1 MNAVST
7 ASRSYFSSSVFK
19 KQIVAVTGLGMVGFI
34 LMHLS
39 GNLLVFAGPEAFNG
53 YSEKLHA
60 LGELLW
66 VARGGLLLMLV
77 LHVYFT
83 IQLVRENRQARGSRY
98 DVDASKRGDATKLVR
113 TYMILTGVIVFG
125 GLMFH
130 LTHFA
135 IPSKGAENVKTFLP
149 SETGEMPMGL
159 YGLVVNA
166 YSNPLMVLFYIVFVA
181 AVGAHLTHG
190 IQSLFQ
196 SIGFH
201 HDRYTPHI
209 QKASIALG
217 VLVALGFSSIPVFIL
232 LSGTPSV

>member
-1 MNAVST
+1 MSAVLT

-39 GNLLVFAGPEAFNG
+39 GNLLIFAGPEAFNG

-66 VARGGLLLMLV
+66 LARGGLLLMLV

-98 DVDASKRGDATKLVR
+98 DVETSKRGDMTQLLR
-113 TYMILTGVIVFG
+113 RYMILTGVIVFG

-135 IPSKGAENVKTFLP
+135 IPSKGAENVKTLLP
-149 SETGEMPMGL
+149 SETGEVPMGL
-159 YGLVVNA
+159 YGLVINA
-166 YSNPLMVLFYIVFVA
+166 YSNPLTVLFYIVFVF

-190 IQSLFQ
+190 VQSMFQSL
-196 SIGFH
+196 GFN
-201 HDRYTPHI
+201 HDRYTPLI
-209 QKASIALG
+209 QKASIAVG
-217 VLVALGFSSIPVFIL
+217 ALVALGFSSIPVFVL
-232 LSGTPSV
+232 LSGTPSL